1 MNSTHPSPEVSA
13 GPRRKAVLPFGVF
26 RFSAIEL
33 LVALGLLFVTSP
45 FIEDMPQ
52 GDLIEAVL
60 LTLVM
65 VFGVLAVGGRRRTL
79 IIALVLLTPALGGKW
94 INHVRPDLLP
104 PPVFLVS
111 TVALFGFVVG
121 HLLRFIVRAPR
132 VDSNV
137 LCAGIAGFLMLGL
150 LWVPAYLFVARLN
163 PGAFSLPAGSR
174 AGTTMDGFSAFYFS
188 FITLCTVGYGDVTP
202 VSRVAR
208 MLAVTEAITG
218 LFYMAV
224 LISRLVSMYS
234 SRDFSAPDQPTV
246 KPQ

>member
-121 HLLRFIVRAPR
+121 HLLRK
-132 VDSNV
+132 
-137 LCAGIAGFLMLGL
+137 
-150 LWVPAYLFVARLN
+150 
-163 PGAFSLPAGSR
+163 
-174 AGTTMDGFSAFYFS
+174 T
-188 FITLCTVGYGDVTP
+188 
-202 VSRVAR
+202 
-208 MLAVTEAITG
+208 
-218 LFYMAV
+218 
-224 LISRLVSMYS
+224 
-234 SRDFSAPDQPTV
+234 
-246 KPQ
+246 K